1 MATMQRGPRTGA
13 RGDQTR
19 RSTTSSWCETG
30 QRFGSCSEFDLAA
43 RPALEELLLGLDPAR
58 RERVVVDI
66 REVTFFDTTGLNIAQ
81 RFDGWGRE
89 HAIPVRFTRSVPAV
103 ANALRVSGLAS
114 TLTFSDA
121 PEDHSSSSD

>member
-30 QRFGSCSEFDLAA
+30 QRLRILLQGEFDLAA

-66 REVTFFDTTGLNIAQ
+66 REVTFFDDRSQ
-81 RFDGWGRE
+81 HRP
-89 HAIPVRFTRSVPAV
+89 AI
-103 ANALRVSGLAS
+103 
-114 TLTFSDA
+114 
-121 PEDHSSSSD
+121 